1 MDKEAGLEHT
11 FHRTKIVAT
20 VGPACDTYEKLL
32 ELVKAGVNVFRL
44 NFSHGSHEDKEKII
58 EHIRRI
64 NEQEPYNICIL
75 GDLQGPKLRVGEIEN
90 GVIEIKPGDVLTF
103 TNEKLVGTKERIYV
117 SYPNFHKDVKIGNII
132 MIDDGKLEVKVS
144 KILKNNDVQV
154 VVILGG
160 PLSSKKGINLPDTKI
175 SLPALTEKDLVDLEF
190 IIQQKLD
197 WVALSFV
204 RTAKDLVILR
214 NKLTEAKSKTKI
226 IAKIEK
232 PEALQNIRD
241 IIVESDG
248 IMVARGDLGVE
259 LPIEQVPLIQKQ
271 LIRKCL
277 HRAKPV
283 IVATQMMESMIERTK
298 PNRSE
303 ITDVANAVLEG
314 ADAVM
319 LSGETATGQ
328 HPTLV
333 VETMRKII
341 MEVERTDYRYNLEEV
356 LQPQPHSP
364 SFLSDAICYN
374 ACNLAKDCNADA
386 LIGMTQSG
394 YTGFMLSS
402 YRPKAPLY
410 IFTKERSLVN
420 QLSVSWG
427 VRAFYYDE
435 EESLDDIFQ
444 DQIDILKE
452 SGFIKTGNVAVSTGS
467 TPVAFASTHQCF
479 KNYKTGIRVS
489 EFTSLQVQMFFD
501 SRGVFCLLLFE
512 VEQSGNKNTHTFNHS
527 HHSSFNIQHSSLI
540 TDHSFPHRNDYSCNT
555 QPTIL

>member
-1 MDKEAGLEHT
+1 MSKHISKYLHETMDKQAGLEHT

-32 ELVKAGVNVFRL
+32 ALVKAGVNVFRL
-44 NFSHGSHEDKEKII
+44 NFSHGTHEDKARII
-58 EHIRRI
+58 DDIRKI
-64 NEQEPYNICIL
+64 NESEPYNIAIL

-90 GVIEIKPGDVLTF
+90 NSLDLKTGDMLTF
-103 TNEKLVGTKERIYV
+103 TNEKVIGNKDRVYV
-117 SYPNFHKDVKIGNII
+117 SYPNFHADVKIGNKIL
-132 MIDDGKLEVKVS
+132 IDDGKIEVKVIS
-144 KILKNNDVQV
+144 IQKNNDVKV
-154 VVILGG
+154 EVTLGG
-160 PLSSKKGINLPDTKI
+160 ILSSKKGINLPDTKI

-190 IIQQKLD
+190 IIEQKLD

-204 RTAKDLVILR
+204 RNVKDIVILR
-214 NKLTEAKSKTKI
+214 SKLQEKKSKTKI

-232 PEALQNIRD
+232 PEALTNIRD
-241 IIVESDG
+241 IILESDG

-271 LIRKCL
+271 LIRKSL

-283 IVATQMMESMIERTK
+283 IVATQMMESMIDRVK

-319 LSGETATGQ
+319 LSGETAAGQ

-341 MEVERTDYRYNLEEV
+341 MEVEKNDYPYNLEDS
-356 LQPQPHSP
+356 LAPQPHSP

-374 ACNLAKDCNADA
+374 ACKLAKDSNADA

-402 YRPKAPLY
+402 YRPKSPLY
-410 IFTKERSLVN
+410 IFSKEKTLIN
-420 QLSVSWG
+420 QLSLSWG
-427 VRAFYYDE
+427 VRAFHYAE
-435 EESLDDIFQ
+435 EESVDDIIN
-444 DQIDILKE
+444 DQLKILKE
-452 SGFIKTGNVAVSTGS
+452 RGFIKTGDVVVNTGS
-467 TPVAFASTHQCF
+467 LPV
-479 KNYKTGIRVS
+479 
-489 EFTSLQVQMFFD
+489 
-501 SRGVFCLLLFE
+501 
-512 VEQSGNKNTHTFNHS
+512 QSHLPTNMLK
-527 HHSSFNIQHSSLI
+527 I
-540 TDHSFPHRNDYSCNT
+540 TKID
-555 QPTIL
+555 